1 MSGGLSGV
9 NGDNDSGKEST
20 ENYREW
26 DLILEELKSL
36 RAEELSKMDKQY
48 QIIGFGISAIAAL
61 LALAIQYKVYSL
73 FFVLPI
79 VIISVMCLYHYE
91 RSLIS
96 NIGAYIKNL
105 EDMYIKTKV
114 EPDKNILGWERWLTK
129 NQERRRIYASTELA
143 LSLFMLI
150 MYLLCV
156 SSIIMSPLSSERF
169 EFINSSLFRY
179 TIAFLYILLGFLVY
193 YKCNFNNFKECLC
206 CNSNS

>member
-105 EDMYIKTKV
+105 EDM
-114 EPDKNILGWERWLTK
+114 
-129 NQERRRIYASTELA
+129 QH
-143 LSLFMLI
+143 
-150 MYLLCV
+150 
-156 SSIIMSPLSSERF
+156 
-169 EFINSSLFRY
+169 
-179 TIAFLYILLGFLVY
+179 FL
-193 YKCNFNNFKECLC
+193 K
-206 CNSNS
+206 